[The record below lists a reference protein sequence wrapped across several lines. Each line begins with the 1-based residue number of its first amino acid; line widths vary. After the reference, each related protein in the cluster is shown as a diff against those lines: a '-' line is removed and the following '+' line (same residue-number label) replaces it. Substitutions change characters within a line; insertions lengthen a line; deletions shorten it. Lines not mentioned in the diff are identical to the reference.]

1 MNDKFNKNNFPSHSN
16 YTNHKNTKFNNDAL
30 KFQIL
35 EELPNQIKDYL
46 SNFEIREVRII
57 KSILLK
63 GKKSFNNTHD
73 TYSRLEE
80 VEFEIVSVLKRFKA
94 MLLQK
99 MNLLKLC
106 KLI

>member
-1 MNDKFNKNNFPSHSN
+1 MNDKFNKNNLPSHSN

-46 SNFEIREVRII
+46 SNFEIREIRII